1 MSYDLSGILLNISV
15 LIFAIVV
22 HEVAHG
28 YVAYRLGDPTAHRSN
43 RLSLNPLDH
52 VDPMGS
58 IIVPLFLVLT
68 NSSVMLG
75 WAKPVPI
82 DPRYFR
88 HPRRDEVLVSLAG
101 VTANLILAAIAGL
114 FFRALAPAPNS
125 TLDVFLILACRTN
138 VALAVFN
145 LMPIPPLD
153 GSHIVAAL
161 LPPRAAE
168 SFQRISR
175 AGIILI
181 YLLLFVGALNK
192 VMVPVMRS
200 LERLFLGGG
209 A

>member
-1 MSYDLSGILLNISV
+1 MSFDLSGILLNLSV

-58 IIVPLFLVLT
+58 IILPLILVLT
-68 NSSVMLG
+68 HSPVMLG

-101 VTANLILAAIAGL
+101 VTANLILAGLAGL
-114 FFRALAPAPNS
+114 SFRALAPAPDS
-125 TLDVFLILACRTN
+125 TLGQFLVVACLTN
-138 VALAVFN
+138 VGLAVFN

-153 GSHIVAAL
+153 GSHVVAAF
-161 LPPRAAE
+161 LPPGAAE
-168 SFQRISR
+168 RFQRLS
-175 AGIILI
+175 GMGFILI
-181 YLLLFVGALNK
+181 YLLLFVGALNL
-192 VMVPVMRS
+192 VMMPVMKV
-200 LERLFLGGG
+200 LVTLFLGVG
-209 A
+209 